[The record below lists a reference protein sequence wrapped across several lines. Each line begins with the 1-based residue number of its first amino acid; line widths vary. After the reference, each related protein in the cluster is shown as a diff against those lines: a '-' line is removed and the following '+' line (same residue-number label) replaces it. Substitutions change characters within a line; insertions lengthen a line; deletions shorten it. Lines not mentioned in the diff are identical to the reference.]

1 MGKGDKRTKRG
12 KVYRGTFGKHRLR
25 RKQKTWVAAPKEK
38 EKEKEQVKE
47 VAAVEEVKEETKK
60 VVKKKPGRKKAVK
73 KESE

>member
-25 RKQKTWVAAPKEK
+25 KKQKTWVAVPGEK
-38 EKEKEQVKE
+38 EKETVKE
-47 VAAVEEVKEETKK
+47 EAAAVEEVKEEPKK
-60 VVKKKPGRKKAVK
+60 VTKKKPGRKKTVK